1 MITRSISVEPSM
13 PLSKLLMLPLLLLV
27 SISVT
32 VLAETVKD
40 RAGAVRGDRAT
51 FENDLRW
58 NYNDVQKGFNEAR
71 RTGKPLLVVLRCV
84 PCMAC
89 AGIDASVLNE
99 PELRPLLD
107 QFVCVR
113 VINANALDL
122 SLLQFDYDLS
132 FSTLFFNP
140 DGTIYG
146 RFGSWSHQ
154 KNALDKSTAGYKR
167 ALESVLAL
175 HQGFPANKAALAP
188 KQPGPIPFKDP
199 LEIPGLAGKYS
210 RQLDWEKNP
219 VQSCVHCHQVGDAIR
234 AHYRAQKQP
243 IPSQWIY
250 PMPAPETVG
259 LTLAHDHVG
268 RVSAVMAGSAADK
281 AGFAVGDDIRSIEG
295 APLVAVADVSWAL
308 HRAPE
313 NGSLSVVVERNG
325 RERSLKL
332 ALVPGWRS
340 NADIARRVGTWPM
353 RAMALGGM
361 VLQDLRDEER
371 AERRI
376 PTNSM
381 ALLVKHVGEYNEHAA
396 AKKAGFRKD
405 DVLVAIDGRTERI
418 TESRLIGEML
428 QTRKAGDRIKATM
441 LRGTNVMSLAIP
453 VQ

>member
-1 MITRSISVEPSM
+1 
-13 PLSKLLMLPLLLLV
+13 
-27 SISVT
+27 
-32 VLAETVKD
+32 
-40 RAGAVRGDRAT
+40 
-51 FENDLRW
+51 
-58 NYNDVQKGFNEAR
+58 
-71 RTGKPLLVVLRCV
+71 
-84 PCMAC
+84 
-89 AGIDASVLNE
+89 
-99 PELRPLLD
+99 
-107 QFVCVR
+107 
-113 VINANALDL
+113 
-122 SLLQFDYDLS
+122 
-132 FSTLFFNP
+132 
-140 DGTIYG
+140 
-146 RFGSWSHQ
+146 
-154 KNALDKSTAGYKR
+154 
-167 ALESVLAL
+167 
-175 HQGFPANKAALAP
+175 
-188 KQPGPIPFKDP
+188 
-199 LEIPGLAGKYS
+199 
-210 RQLDWEKNP
+210 
-219 VQSCVHCHQVGDAIR
+219 
-234 AHYRAQKQP
+234 
-243 IPSQWIY
+243 
-250 PMPAPETVG
+250 
-259 LTLAHDHVG
+259 
-268 RVSAVMAGSAADK
+268 
-281 AGFAVGDDIRSIEG
+281 VGDDIRSIEG

-371 AERRI
+371 AERKI

-381 ALLVKHVGEYNEHAA
+381 ALLVEHVGEYNEHAA